1 MKKYPTTTITFLSIM
16 TGALF
21 TSCSMGEVDE
31 ISSSHLTKETDHSA
45 EWSSNKGKNN
55 DLPNFLNDRG
65 RRALSL
71 SKSERKKLA
80 FELLS
85 GRESVQNYTAG
96 VCYQAVAFV
105 RFLLGDPILSSGT
118 EVEHNYYNINES
130 REWNGRSYFAT
141 GDVIVFSRRGREE
154 WIPFH
159 TAIATGNGCEIR
171 GVNGHLLGTGWIP
184 VNLRSVLAG
193 TNSSGEVN
201 YDGRVISVRILNPRI
216 VRSDL

>member
-1 MKKYPTTTITFLSIM
+1 MKKYTTTTIAFLSIM
-16 TGALF
+16 MGTLF

-31 ISSSHLTKETDHSA
+31 ISSSNLMKDTEHSV
-45 EWSSNKGKNN
+45 EWSSNKKNN
-55 DLPNFLNDRG
+55 DLPNFLNDKG

-80 FELLS
+80 FDLLS
-85 GRESVQNYTAG
+85 GRESVQSYTTG

-105 RFLLGDPILSSGT
+105 RFLLGDPIPSSET
-118 EVEHNYYNINES
+118 EILNNYYNINES
-130 REWNGRSYFAT
+130 REWNGRSYFAA
-141 GDVIVFSRRGREE
+141 GDVIVFSRRDREG

-171 GVNGHLLGTGWIP
+171 GVNGHLLGTGWLP
-184 VNLRSVLAG
+184 VNLRFVLAG

-216 VRSDL
+216 VKGEL